1 MKLFEIPEVILTK
14 VSEYLSLKDLL
25 SLADSHEKLSS
36 LVYTEPKIWTS
47 DRLFPPRDDMITDQ
61 FVRKLVPRITRNYG
75 ILELKMIDLPLSWS
89 GYLMIFDQFAHSVN
103 KIEIKATEA
112 QLYQLAH
119 HLSIF
124 AGNLAMLQQN
134 NRIPITFRQYA
145 LDDEQEY
152 INALSGSNYL
162 GQDSLHNLTRQLQVM
177 KLDDPPFERLAY
189 FHVSGIDPSVELVQ
203 QLEFLTSF
211 LSGRS
216 LFSVKRQ
223 REEPH
228 HLEPLKH
235 MKHHLQ
241 HPTPSY
247 S

>member
-1 MKLFEIPEVILTK
+1 MKLYEIPEIILTQ
-14 VSEYLSLKDLL
+14 VSEYLNLKDLL
-25 SLADSHEKLSS
+25 SLADSHDNLST

-61 FVRKLVPRITRNYG
+61 FVRKLVPRITRHYG
-75 ILELKMIDLPLSWS
+75 ILELKMIDLPLTWS

-134 NRIPITFRQYA
+134 NKIPITFRQYA
-145 LDDEQEY
+145 LDDEEEY
-152 INALSGSNYL
+152 IIALSGSNYL
-162 GQDSLHNLTRQLQVM
+162 GQDSLHNLNRQLRVM
-177 KLDDPPFERLAY
+177 KLDDPPFERLNS
-189 FHVSGIDPSVELVQ
+189 FQVSGIDHSVELIG
-203 QLEFLTSF
+203 QLEFLASF

-228 HLEPLKH
+228 HLEPIKH

-247 S
+247 T